1 MYTNSVFMSI
11 FYLSSLIYG
20 LGVDKKVIMRISKD
34 NRFNG
39 IALYIDTP
47 NLLLRGNFIT
57 GGELQ
62 QNIIFKINFHKIP
75 GSIIK
80 DPFSMTYNAL

>member
-1 MYTNSVFMSI
+1 MSI

-47 NLLLRGNFIT
+47 NLLSKNFERKFYYRRRVAT
-57 GGELQ
+57 KYNF
-62 QNIIFKINFHKIP
+62 QNK
-75 GSIIK
+75 
-80 DPFSMTYNAL
+80 FS